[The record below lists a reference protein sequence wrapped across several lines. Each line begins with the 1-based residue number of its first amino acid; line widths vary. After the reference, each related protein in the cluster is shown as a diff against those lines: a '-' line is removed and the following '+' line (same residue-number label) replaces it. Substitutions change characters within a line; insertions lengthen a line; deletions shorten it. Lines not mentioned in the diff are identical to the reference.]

1 MEDKRNT
8 FNFTKYVIVLLLIS
22 ILSIVIGVTILI
34 KFFHYSYIPI
44 SNYIEID
51 IFSDANDE
59 YQLRFRK
66 DQRNRQLLERFELY
80 SDKPINYRK
89 LNKLLENTFTS
100 EWSNSITIMT
110 DEELLEYEIKNNSTF
125 KKVLDH

>member
-51 IFSDANDE
+51 IFSDANNE

-66 DQRNRQLLERFELY
+66 DQRDMQLLERFELY